1 MARSRK
7 TPMLTGAGI
16 VIVVAIFLVGFHLIG
31 LHHDDQPANQPRDP
45 GATSDNGASTV
56 KVAVTDKA
64 CEPNELTV
72 AAGKTTFQV
81 ENRSQR
87 ALEWEILNG
96 VMVVAERENILPGFT
111 QPVTAKLDPGIY
123 ALTCGLLSNPHGKLI
138 VAASADAG
146 PVKPSLTDLI
156 GPMAEYKFYVTQEA
170 AVLASETEKFAAAV
184 KAGDLKTAQ
193 TLYAPA
199 RLHYERIE
207 PIAELFSDLDA
218 SIDSRADDHEKKEQ
232 DPGFTGFHRLEY
244 GLFSQQSTADLGPI
258 ADKLVGDVQELQK
271 RIASLTVPPEKMV
284 GGAAALI
291 EEVAATKITGEEDR
305 YSHTDLWDFQAN
317 VDGAAKI
324 VDLLRPLTLKAD
336 KDLSEKID
344 ANIKTVNDLL
354 AKYRHADGSFE
365 TYDKLSDA
373 DRLALK
379 GPVTELAEDLSRL
392 RGTLG
397 LN

>member
-16 VIVVAIFLVGFHLIG
+16 VIVVAILLIGFHLIG
-31 LHHDDQPANQPRDP
+31 LHRGDQMASQPGDPAV
-45 GATSDNGASTV
+45 TSDSGTPAV
-56 KVAVTDKA
+56 KIAVTDKA

-72 AAGKTTFQV
+72 AAGKTTFEV

-87 ALEWEILNG
+87 ALEWEVLNG
-96 VMVVAERENILPGFT
+96 VIVVAERENILPGFT
-111 QPVTAKLDPGIY
+111 QPVMAKLDPGVY
-123 ALTCGLLSNPHGKLI
+123 ALTCGLLSNPRGKLT
-138 VAASADAG
+138 VTASSDAG
-146 PVKPSLTDLI
+146 PVKPSLVDLI
-156 GPMAEYKFYVTQEA
+156 GPMAEYKFYVVQEVG
-170 AVLASETEKFAAAV
+170 VLASETEKFAAAV
-184 KAGDLKTAQ
+184 KAGDLKAAQ
-193 TLYAPA
+193 SLYAPA
-199 RLHYERIE
+199 RWHYERIE

-218 SIDSRADDHEKKEQ
+218 SIDSRADDHEQKEE
-232 DPGFTGFHRLEY
+232 DPGFTGFHRIEY
-244 GLFSQQSTADLGPI
+244 GLFGLQSTAGLAPI
-258 ADKLVGDVQELQK
+258 ADKLFGDVQELQK
-271 RIASLTVPPEKMV
+271 RIAALTIPPEKMV

-336 KDLSEKID
+336 RDLSAKID
-344 ANIKTVNDLL
+344 SNIKTVNDLL
-354 AKYRHADGSFE
+354 AKYRDPDGSFE
-365 TYDKLSDA
+365 TYERLSDA

-379 GPVTELAEDLSRL
+379 GPVTQLAEDLSRL

-397 LN
+397 LD